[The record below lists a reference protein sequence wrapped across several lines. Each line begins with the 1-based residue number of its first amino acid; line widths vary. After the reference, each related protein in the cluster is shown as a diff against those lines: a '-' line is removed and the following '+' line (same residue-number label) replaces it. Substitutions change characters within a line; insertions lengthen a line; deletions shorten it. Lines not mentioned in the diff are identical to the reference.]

1 MHALA
6 AHHNP
11 VVSSCNYLISHWS
24 ALLSSTNE
32 KSDSLKTKPL
42 DYGARQYAA
51 SVSRPLLE

>member
-24 ALLSSTNE
+24 ALLSLTNE
-32 KSDSLKTKPL
+32 KSDSLKKMKPL
-42 DYGARQYAA
+42 DYGARQGRA
-51 SVSRPLLE
+51 SVSCP